1 MASVPTGSSGPAP
14 HQSVCCVTGTAL
26 ARSVECRDVQSCVH
40 LACDGRVVAKRDDCQ
55 HAVLED
61 NVLGKGSTSC
71 RRCGASRFSSRVGCH
86 EERCWFRRASIR
98 CARDHARSLLDP
110 ENVRVEHEIVVRRR
124 FLIDAV
130 ETLQVVAARGIG
142 VLDLAS
148 RLVGVDPL

>member
-1 MASVPTGSSGPAP
+1 MTWLGPFDDARRTPRAARLGPSSRRG
-14 HQSVCCVTGTAL
+14 
-26 ARSVECRDVQSCVH
+26 
-40 LACDGRVVAKRDDCQ
+40 DDYR

-61 NVLGKGSTSC
+61 NVVGKEA
-71 RRCGASRFSSRVGCH
+71 RAVARVAPSRFSSRVGYH
-86 EERCWFRRASIR
+86 EERFWFRRASIR

-110 ENVRVEHEIVVRRR
+110 EDVRVEHEIVVRRR

-130 ETLQVVAARGIG
+130 ETLQVVAAPGIG